1 MSEIFVSHG
10 AKDVKIRRFFSDIFS
25 ITNVRGVF
33 KEIEGFRTPQAW
45 IEIQNDIQL
54 SRAIFV
60 LLGPHVQEIKH
71 TRDWVVWESAIGSP
85 MRKEIWVFEP
95 YEHLGKIDVII
106 PHVDHY
112 MIFQQTKEYQ
122 DYIKQII
129 EAYDTSQVL
138 PATLIGGIT
147 GGLLLGPLGALSG
160 AIAGGI
166 IADPLRNKPPG
177 LPFKCEKCFVEY
189 RIHSR
194 SEHIRCPTCN
204 TWYRIDW
211 GKIEK

>member
-1 MSEIFVSHG
+1 MW
-10 AKDVKIRRFFSDIFS
+10 RFAASSLTFFS

-112 MIFQQTKEYQ
+112 MIFQEKLGVGAE
-122 DYIKQII
+122 KLF
-129 EAYDTSQVL
+129 EREE
-138 PATLIGGIT
+138 ATL
-147 GGLLLGPLGALSG
+147 ALKHANKCRTA
-160 AIAGGI
+160 AIQLESFTKTSSVMI
-166 IADPLRNKPPG
+166 YTIL
-177 LPFKCEKCFVEY
+177 
-189 RIHSR
+189 
-194 SEHIRCPTCN
+194 
-204 TWYRIDW
+204 
-211 GKIEK
+211 KIKNNPNGC